1 MQMIM
6 GIVIRRAPGSWVFYI
21 NLHLENQENS
31 HEAISATAQ
40 GVALWEIKGA
50 YHHNERET
58 KGKRRRQRRNN
69 N

>member
-1 MQMIM
+1 M
-6 GIVIRRAPGSWVFYI
+6 SFFYI
-21 NLHLENQENS
+21 NLHLESQENS

-50 YHHNERET
+50 CHHNERET
-58 KGKRRRQRRNN
+58 KGKWRRQRRNN